1 MKKNFAI
8 VLALMLMLTLVFTA
22 CAPAKTNMILA
33 TGGTSGTYYPYGG
46 AMAQIFNSKIPNM
59 NVTAQATG
67 ASVENCKLLGQ
78 NEAELAIVQNDMI
91 DYAYNGTEAFE
102 GGKIENIRG
111 IATLYPEIVQIVASP
126 DSGITNVKDMKGKK
140 VSVGAPGS
148 GVEANARQIF
158 DATGLTY
165 NDMNVSYLS
174 FSESADAFK
183 DKHIE
188 SFFVTS
194 GIPNAAIQDITAQ
207 NDIVMV
213 SLTDDVIAALTQKY
227 PFFVEYT
234 IPAGTYKGQNSDVKT
249 VAVMA
254 TLATNSQASEDVI
267 YNITK
272 TLFEN
277 QPELAQ
283 AHAKGAELV
292 LEEAVKGISI
302 PFHPGAEK
310 YFKEKGLLK

>member
-8 VLALMLMLTLVFTA
+8 LLALMLMLALVFTA

-102 GGKIENIRG
+102 GAKIENIRG

-174 FSESADAFK
+174 FSESADAYK

-207 NDIVMV
+207 NDIVLV

-234 IPAGTYKGQNSDVKT
+234 IPAGTYKGQDSDVKT

-310 YFKEKGLLK
+310 YFKEKGLMD

>member
-8 VLALMLMLTLVFTA
+8 VLALMLMLTVVFTA

-67 ASVENCKLLGQ
+67 ASVENLKLLGQ
-78 NEAELAIVQNDMI
+78 NEAELAIVQNDML
-91 DYAYNGTEAFE
+91 DYAYNGIEAFE
-102 GGKIENIRG
+102 GGKIESLRG

-126 DSGITNVKDMKGKK
+126 GSGITSVKDMKGKK

-188 SFFVTS
+188 AFFVTS

-213 SLTDDVIAALTQKY
+213 SLPDDVIAALTQKY

-234 IPAGTYKGQNSDVKT
+234 IPAGTYKGQTSDVKT

-254 TLATNSQASEDVI
+254 TLATNSKASEDVI

-292 LEEAVKGISI
+292 LEKAVQGISI

>member
-8 VLALMLMLTLVFTA
+8 VLALMLMLTVVFTA

-67 ASVENCKLLGQ
+67 ASVENLKLLGQ
-78 NEAELAIVQNDMI
+78 NEAELAIVQNYML
-91 DYAYNGTEAFE
+91 DYAYNGIEAFE
-102 GGKIENIRG
+102 GGKIENLRG

-126 DSGITNVKDMKGKK
+126 ESGIVNVQDMKGKK

-165 NDMNVSYLS
+165 NDMSVSYLS
-174 FSESADAFK
+174 FAESADAYK

-188 SFFVTS
+188 AFFVTS
-194 GIPNAAIQDITAQ
+194 GIPNAAI
-207 NDIVMV
+207 
-213 SLTDDVIAALTQKY
+213 
-227 PFFVEYT
+227 
-234 IPAGTYKGQNSDVKT
+234 
-249 VAVMA
+249 
-254 TLATNSQASEDVI
+254 
-267 YNITK
+267 
-272 TLFEN
+272 
-277 QPELAQ
+277 
-283 AHAKGAELV
+283 
-292 LEEAVKGISI
+292 
-302 PFHPGAEK
+302 
-310 YFKEKGLLK
+310 

>member
-1 MKKNFAI
+1 MKKSIAI
-8 VLALMLMLTLVFTA
+8 ILVLMLIFTALFTA
-22 CAPAKTNMILA
+22 CTPAKTNMILA

-46 AMAQIFNSKIPNM
+46 AMAQIFNSKIQNM
-59 NVTAQATG
+59 NVTAQSTG

-78 NEAELAIVQNDMI
+78 NEAELAIVQNDML
-91 DYAYNGTEAFE
+91 DYAYNGIEAFAA
-102 GGKIENIRG
+102 GKIENIRG
-111 IATLYPEIVQIVASP
+111 IATLYPEIVQIVASV
-126 DSGITNVKDMKGKK
+126 DSGITNIKDMKGKR

-158 DATGLTY
+158 EATGLTY
-165 NDMNVSYLS
+165 NDMSVSYLS

-183 DKHIE
+183 DKHIDC
-188 SFFVTS
+188 FFVTS

-207 NDIVMV
+207 NDIVLV
-213 SLTDDVIAALTQKY
+213 SLTDDVVKTLTQKY
-227 PFFVEYT
+227 PFFVEYN
-234 IPAGTYKGQNSDVKT
+234 IPAGTYKGQSSDVKT

-254 TLATNSQASEDVI
+254 TLATNSNVSEDVI
-267 YNITK
+267 YSITK
-272 TLFEN
+272 ALFEN

>member
-1 MKKNFAI
+1 
-8 VLALMLMLTLVFTA
+8 
-22 CAPAKTNMILA
+22 
-33 TGGTSGTYYPYGG
+33 
-46 AMAQIFNSKIPNM
+46 
-59 NVTAQATG
+59 
-67 ASVENCKLLGQ
+67 
-78 NEAELAIVQNDMI
+78 
-91 DYAYNGTEAFE
+91 
-102 GGKIENIRG
+102 
-111 IATLYPEIVQIVASP
+111 
-126 DSGITNVKDMKGKK
+126 MKGKK

-174 FSESADAFK
+174 FSESADAYK

-207 NDIVMV
+207 NDIVLV

-234 IPAGTYKGQNSDVKT
+234 IPAGTYKGQDSDVKT

-310 YFKEKGLLK
+310 YFKEKGLMD

>member
-8 VLALMLMLTLVFTA
+8 VLVLMLVLTVVLTA
-22 CAPAKTNMILA
+22 CAPAKVNMILA

-67 ASVENCKLLGQ
+67 ASVENCKLLGK

-126 DSGITNVKDMKGKK
+126 NSGITNVKDMKGKK

-148 GVEANARQIF
+148 GVEANARQVF

-165 NDMNVSYLS
+165 NDMSVSYLS

-183 DKHIE
+183 DNHIDA
-188 SFFVTS
+188 FFVTS

-207 NDIVMV
+207 NDIVLV
-213 SLTDDVIAALTQKY
+213 SLTDDVIAALIQKY

-254 TLATNSQASEDVI
+254 TLATNSEASEDVI

-272 TLFEN
+272 ALFDN
-277 QPELAQ
+277 QAELAQ
-283 AHAKGAELV
+283 AHAKGQELS
-292 LEEAVKGISI
+292 LEKAVEGISI

>member
-8 VLALMLMLTLVFTA
+8 VLALMLMLALVFTA

-102 GGKIENIRG
+102 GAKIENIRG

-174 FSESADAFK
+174 FSESADAYK

-207 NDIVMV
+207 NDIVLV

-234 IPAGTYKGQNSDVKT
+234 IPAGTYKGQDSDVKT

-310 YFKEKGLLK
+310 YFKEKGLMD

>member
-1 MKKNFAI
+1 
-8 VLALMLMLTLVFTA
+8 MLTLVFTA

>member
-8 VLALMLMLTLVFTA
+8 VLALMLMLALVFTA

-174 FSESADAFK
+174 FSESADAYK

-207 NDIVMV
+207 NDIVLV

-234 IPAGTYKGQNSDVKT
+234 IPAGTYKGQDSDVKT

-310 YFKEKGLLK
+310 YFKEKGLMD

>member
-8 VLALMLMLTLVFTA
+8 VLALMLMLALVFTA

-234 IPAGTYKGQNSDVKT
+234 IPAGTYKGQDSDVKT